1 VVFLHVAAVFAIFHL
16 TLLLI
21 AAAAFVLPLIGMR
34 VKLLE
39 ERNAMLDKND
49 YRIEQMVNQ
58 FNLRIDA
65 ENMEDIDEYPRA
77 LQALRTERTALQK
90 ISTWPWD
97 VSTVRGFAT
106 TFLVPIFLWLITHF
120 LDRFF

>member
-1 VVFLHVAAVFAIFHL
+1 MHVAAVFAIFHL

-21 AAAAFVLPLIGMR
+21 AAAAFVLPLTGMR

-39 ERNAMLDKND
+39 EKND
-49 YRIEQMVNQ
+49 LLEKNNHSIEQMVNK
-58 FNLRIDA
+58 FNLRIDVD
-65 ENMEDIDEYPRA
+65 NLDNIDEYPQV
-77 LQALRTERTALQK
+77 LQALRTEQTTLQK

-97 VSTVRGFAT
+97 IGTVRGFTT
-106 TFLVPIFLWLITHF
+106 TFLVPVFLWLITHY